1 MISPICRTRIDSYA
15 INFIYSRKT
24 SYIRLQV
31 VNSIEFKDTEV
42 FPLSLKSSKDLSRL
56 IVEYL
61 CGEDY
66 NPRLFKKVE
75 NLLMDFIH
83 NLKERQLNYRQF
95 NELLLLLDQDKVGRD
110 FFNFFF
116 EKDRVSFNELKEG
129 ITKFRGFAML
139 CFGNF
144 RFAYKQLIQMDE
156 KKLIKKLSPYYRKPE
171 DVERE
176 YHKRPKK
183 VLDIQKIPRDQ
194 TWRLGIISGKLAEKD
209 VEELAKEKER
219 FEKGR
224 SSFTE
229 KELAGIEEEL
239 AKMGTQIQRAQAQ
252 AFRNTEVYLT
262 WDYMDIYVATS
273 MRNKWEYEETFDFMK
288 KVFDDTRLQQLNIRY
303 FDPTQSKCH
312 NSREKGLVE
321 GLMLKTSSCTIYLAQ
336 ESDTM
341 GKDSELAATLA
352 QSKPVIAYVPKHEPE
367 EYARKI
373 HEYPLDFFK
382 KRLLILDAEGIFEDR
397 NCVQRLREYDPGFG
411 KTIDEF
417 LDAFRQHRS
426 TEHFFILRP
435 QREKEF
441 RKEYENFSKICMI
454 LAIAE
459 CHNFEFRAKLLREL
473 HPLSMQVDLQSGV
486 ANGVLVVRSPKECAE
501 ALYKILTN
509 RMKFEI
515 FHHKPKNA
523 KKEEGYTVL
532 KEEISQSPFRVVID
546 NRKLTN
552 SFWNL
557 FTYPS

>member
-1 MISPICRTRIDSYA
+1 M
-15 INFIYSRKT
+15 
-24 SYIRLQV
+24 SYIRFQV
-31 VNSIEFKDTEV
+31 VNGIEFKDSKV
-42 FPLSLKSSKDLSRL
+42 FSLSLQSSKDLSRL
-56 IVEYL
+56 IIEYL

-66 NPRLFKKVE
+66 NPRLFKKNE
-75 NLLMDFIH
+75 TLLMDLIQ
-83 NLKERQLNYRQF
+83 NLKERELNYRQF
-95 NELLLLLDQDKVGRD
+95 NELLLLLDQDKVGRG

-116 EKDRVSFNELKEG
+116 EKDGVSFNELKGG

-156 KKLIKKLSPYYRKPE
+156 KKLIKKLSPYCRKP
-171 DVERE
+171 DDLERK

-183 VLDIQKIPRDQ
+183 MLDIQKIPRDQ
-194 TWRLGIISGKLAEKD
+194 TWRLGVISGKLANRD
-209 VEELAKEKER
+209 VGELAKEKER
-219 FEKGR
+219 LKKGESR
-224 SSFTE
+224 FAE
-229 KELAGIEEEL
+229 KELTGIEEEL
-239 AKMGTQIQRAQAQ
+239 AKMGTQIQKAQAQ
-252 AFRNTEVYLT
+252 AFRNTDIYLT

-288 KVFDDTRLQQLNIRY
+288 KVFNDTRLEQLNLRY

-321 GLMLKTSSCTIYLAQ
+321 GLMLKTTSCTIYLAQ

-367 EYARKI
+367 KYARKI
-373 HEYPLDFFK
+373 HKYPLDFFK
-382 KRLLILDAEGIFEDR
+382 KRLLILDAEGIFEDK
-397 NCVQRLREYDPGFG
+397 NCVQKLREYDEHFG
-411 KTIDEF
+411 KIIDEF

-426 TEHFFILRP
+426 KERFFILWP
-435 QREKEF
+435 QRERKF
-441 RKEYENFSKICMI
+441 KKEYENFSKICMI

-459 CHNFEFRAKLLREL
+459 CHNFEFRAKLLKEL

-486 ANGVLVVRSPKECAE
+486 ANGVLVVRSPKECVE
-501 ALYKILTN
+501 LLHRILTN

-515 FHHKPKNA
+515 THYKPKNA

-532 KEEISQSPFRVVID
+532 QEEISQSPFRVVIH